1 MEDTMKQLASMAI
14 VLAVAVPLVACGNS
28 SSGSGNG
35 SSGGGS
41 APSISITMPA
51 ANAMVTLTKPM
62 DNVPVAFTVQNF
74 TMVNAGDASCA
85 NTSNNCG
92 HVHLLVDG
100 SACTPAGMPY
110 NNWGYASPINA
121 VLSSCPM
128 ANGMHTVTLELH
140 HNDHSPVL
148 DASMNTISTHVAF
161 TATGG

>member
-1 MEDTMKQLASMAI
+1 MAI

-28 SSGSGNG
+28 SSGNGNG

-41 APSISITMPA
+41 GGGSSGGGGAPSISITMPA

-92 HVHLLVDG
+92 HVHLLIDG

-140 HNDHSPVL
+140 HNDHSPIL
-148 DASMNTISTHVAF
+148 DASMSSTISTQVAF